1 MDRLTDFFHCVSHEE
16 HLALSF
22 RPRERSPAK
31 EVTKRPVGRPRKR
44 PVDSA
49 STDPQPCTETNR
61 GSQQTEK
68 ENVVVEPE
76 KTKAIRHQYTAK
88 QMERVVIL

>member
-1 MDRLTDFFHCVSHEE
+1 MDRLTDFFHRVSHEE

-22 RPRERSPAK
+22 RPRERS
-31 EVTKRPVGRPRKR
+31 
-44 PVDSA
+44 
-49 STDPQPCTETNR
+49 STDLQPCTETNR